1 MSQPGKIPLHS
12 KDYPISFSNSAK
24 DFLSSPALAYLRGTF
39 HQLPL
44 FCTDWLIFLSC
55 WLHLEK
61 KVIFRTEKLCT
72 GGSLPGYH
80 RESLIRPTFL
90 RAWLWTSSIKCPAS
104 IPDLLR
110 QKLWRRDHMH
120 ERNEWFLAHPILM
133 SQKEK
138 LNPREVGLGL
148 GHWCPGSNQMS
159 QWVTWLP
166 DHPGTGYSACL
177 LVLSSCCPSV
187 GWLIDSTSLGEES
200 RMARKDNT
208 WLLCKARAL
217 NPGLASALWV

>member
-12 KDYPISFSNSAK
+12 KAHPISFSNSAK

-39 HQLPL
+39 HQPPV
-44 FCTDWLIFLSC
+44 FCTDWFIFLSC

-80 RESLIRPTFL
+80 RESLMHPTFL

-104 IPDLLR
+104 IPDLLS
-110 QKLWRRDHMH
+110 QKLWGRDHMH
-120 ERNEWFLAHPILM
+120 ERNEWFLAHPIRM

-138 LNPREVGLGL
+138 LNTREVGVGL
-148 GHWCPGSNQMS
+148 GHRVLDPTKCLRESHGFLVILGLVIQLALLPPLLAAHLLAGSLIQ
-159 QWVTWLP
+159 LP
-166 DHPGTGYSACL
+166 SERRA
-177 LVLSSCCPSV
+177 
-187 GWLIDSTSLGEES
+187 GWEG
-200 RMARKDNT
+200 RMNT
-208 WLLCKARAL
+208 
-217 NPGLASALWV
+217 